1 MEIRMNFLDLNKC
14 LFAQNSLCSFFLQN
28 FAWMRIQP
36 YYSQLNYCH
45 QFKLVFSL
53 LIRGQFFE
61 GHKQVWM
68 QLFFCTFLQCRQEVF
83 EFWLKNCKSRGYQI
97 YFAEKEIK
105 LSLFLSVFVAPLQ
118 GLIFDIVFA
127 GTIYICLKLKTLFSM
142 QQANVF
148 DVNFRQIIEIKMFFR
163 N

>member
-1 MEIRMNFLDLNKC
+1 MSRKKLTSLD
-14 LFAQNSLCSFFLQN
+14 AT
-28 FAWMRIQP
+28 
-36 YYSQLNYCH
+36 
-45 QFKLVFSL
+45 
-53 LIRGQFFE
+53 
-61 GHKQVWM
+61 
-68 QLFFCTFLQCRQEVF
+68 FFCTFLQCRQEVF

-148 DVNFRQIIEIKMFFR
+148 DVNFRQIIEIKMFFQELIQLQLIYVQQQYKQKQVYEIENKQHCFFAR
-163 N
+163 FL